1 MYYIEILD
9 NELNSTTTYEVSHK
23 SENDIVLGHINFIA
37 KHNFNLISAE
47 HTLPSMY
54 WIPKLHKRPYK
65 QRFIA
70 NSSVSST
77 TKLSKLLTLCLSVI
91 KSNVIKLSEKIYANS
106 GKNIFWSIKNTND
119 ILLKLKNIDYQASY
133 ISCYDFSTL
142 YTTLPHNLIKEKLS
156 LLIKNT
162 YKSIGCKYIACTD
175 STAFFT
181 SDIDSK
187 KSFWTCNE
195 LCEALLFLLDNIF
208 VKFKNVIF
216 RQIVGVPMGTNC
228 APLVADLFLFCYER
242 DFMLGLDT
250 AKQGHIINAFNY
262 TSRYLDDICNLDNPF
277 FEKYIPN
284 IYPKELQLNKAN
296 NNNNR
301 ASFLDLE

>member
-9 NELNSTTTYEVSHK
+9 NELNSTTTYEVFHK

-37 KHNFNLISAE
+37 KHNFNLLSAE

-70 NSSVSST
+70 DSSVSST

-175 STAFFT
+175 STAFLPL
-181 SDIDSK
+181 ILIAK
-187 KSFWTCNE
+187 N
-195 LCEALLFLLDNIF
+195 LFGLVMNF
-208 VKFKNVIF
+208 VKHLYFYLIIYLLNL
-216 RQIVGVPMGTNC
+216 RMP
-228 APLVADLFLFCYER
+228 FLH
-242 DFMLGLDT
+242 
-250 AKQGHIINAFNY
+250 K
-262 TSRYLDDICNLDNPF
+262 
-277 FEKYIPN
+277 
-284 IYPKELQLNKAN
+284 
-296 NNNNR
+296 
-301 ASFLDLE
+301 